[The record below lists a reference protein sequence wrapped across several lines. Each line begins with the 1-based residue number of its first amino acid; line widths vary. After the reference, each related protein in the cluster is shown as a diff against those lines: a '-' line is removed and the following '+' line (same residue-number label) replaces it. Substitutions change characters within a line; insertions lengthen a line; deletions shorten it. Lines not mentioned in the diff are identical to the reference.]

1 MMPMRCGGHSAT
13 RPPTEKERAF
23 LTSVAVQSLI
33 HQGVAG
39 ISSSE
44 IVLLDPIQ
52 LTTQVV
58 AGINYQVKFHVVVV
72 VKDQSKNA
80 ESLSSSSSSSSFYV
94 HAKIF
99 EPLSCNP
106 GPPELLGFVNRC
118 TLDDPI
124 VFTK

>member
-1 MMPMRCGGHSAT
+1 MMMMMTPMRCGGHSAT

-33 HQGVAG
+33 QGVAG

-44 IVLLDPIQ
+44 TVLLNPVQ

-58 AGINYQVKFHVVVV
+58 AGINYQVKFQVVV
-72 VKDQSKNA
+72 DQGKNA
-80 ESLSSSSSSSSFYV
+80 ESSSSPSSYYV

-99 EPLSCNP
+99 EPLPCYP
-106 GPPELLGFVNRC
+106 GPPELLGFQNNC
-118 TLDDPI
+118 TVDDPI
-124 VFTK
+124 VFTN